1 MQSEPVNVI
10 VRHRDTGMTAAV
22 AGAFSAIEAHDSLCR
37 KSCVFAWRGF
47 PVLRLRHIVEIAP
60 LRYAGQHFA
69 SYPLCNCAESAIHTW
84 MADMRYEKS
93 IPLLDLSRFD
103 TGESAQQEAF
113 LAELRD
119 AARHVGF
126 FYLAGHGVE
135 PALLGRLM
143 TAAKHFFALPQN
155 DKLAVE
161 MVNSPHFRGYTRI
174 AWERTRGLQDW
185 REQIDI
191 GAEQPVVARSP
202 DAPAWSRLQG
212 PNQWPA
218 ALPELRP
225 AVLSWQAAATRVL
238 GRLLR
243 AFALSLG
250 QSDAVFEPLYRDAP
264 HVLVK
269 LIRYPGREVTA
280 SDQGVGAHKDA
291 GLLSL
296 LLQDGQGGLQ
306 VETAQGWVD
315 VAPRAGTL
323 VVNIGEIL
331 ELASDGY
338 LRATLHRVITPPAG
352 RERISAAFFLGARLD
367 ATVPLLA
374 LPPQLAAQARGP
386 ERDPNN
392 PLFRSV
398 GQNYLKGR
406 LRSHP
411 DVAQRHYADL
421 VEPGSSATPPSGY

>member
-1 MQSEPVNVI
+1 MN
-10 VRHRDTGMTAAV
+10 
-22 AGAFSAIEAHDSLCR
+22 
-37 KSCVFAWRGF
+37 
-47 PVLRLRHIVEIAP
+47 AP
-60 LRYAGQHFA
+60 R
-69 SYPLCNCAESAIHTW
+69 CEN
-84 MADMRYEKS
+84 S
-93 IPLLDLSRFD
+93 IPLLDLECFD
-103 TGESAQQEAF
+103 AGESKRAAF

-119 AARHVGF
+119 AARQVGF
-126 FYLAGHGVE
+126 FYLTGHGID
-135 PALLGRLM
+135 PALLDGLM
-143 TAAKHFFALPQN
+143 NSARRFFVLPEP

-161 MVNSPHFRGYTRI
+161 MVNSPHFRGYTRL

-191 GAEQPVVARSP
+191 GAEQPVLASTSG
-202 DAPAWSRLQG
+202 APAWTRLQG

-225 AVLSWQAAATRVL
+225 AVTRWQVEATRVL
-238 GRLLR
+238 TRLLR
-243 AFALSLG
+243 AFASSLG
-250 QSDAVFEPLYRDAP
+250 QSDDVFEPLHRHDP

-269 LIRYPGREVTA
+269 LIRYPGRDLTA
-280 SDQGVGAHKDA
+280 SDQGVGAHKDS

-296 LLQDGQGGLQ
+296 LLQDEQGGLQ

-315 VAPRAGTL
+315 VAPRAGAL

-367 ATVPLLA
+367 AAVPLLS
-374 LPPQLAAQARGP
+374 LPPELAAQARGP

-392 PLFRSV
+392 PLFRDV

-411 DVAQRHYADL
+411 DVAQRYYADL
-421 VEPGSSATPPSGY
+421 VEPGASALTSSGY

>member
-1 MQSEPVNVI
+1 
-10 VRHRDTGMTAAV
+10 MTLQ
-22 AGAFSAIEAHDSLCR
+22 HDS
-37 KSCVFAWRGF
+37 
-47 PVLRLRHIVEIAP
+47 
-60 LRYAGQHFA
+60 
-69 SYPLCNCAESAIHTW
+69 
-84 MADMRYEKS
+84 S

-103 TGESAQQEAF
+103 AAAGRERDASLGQ
-113 LAELRD
+113 LRD
-119 AARHVGF
+119 AARDVGF
-126 FYLAGHGVE
+126 FYLTGHGIA
-135 PALLGRLM
+135 PSLLDLAMSSARN
-143 TAAKHFFALPQN
+143 FFALPES

-161 MVNSPHFRGYTRI
+161 MVKSPHFRGYTRI

-191 GAEQPVVARSP
+191 GAEKPALAASP
-202 DAPAWSRLQG
+202 DAPAWTRLQG
-212 PNQWPA
+212 PNQWPP

-225 AVLSWQAAATRVL
+225 AVLGWQAAATRVL
-238 GRLLR
+238 TRLLR
-243 AFALSLG
+243 AFASSLG
-250 QSDAVFEPLYRDAP
+250 QREDVFEPLYRNDP

-269 LIRYPGREVTA
+269 LIRYPGRDFTQ
-280 SDQGVGAHKDA
+280 SDQGVGAHKDS

-296 LLQDGQGGLQ
+296 LLQDDQGGLQ
-306 VETAQGWVD
+306 VETANGWLD
-315 VAPRAGTL
+315 VAPRPGTL

-367 ATVPLLA
+367 ATVPLLS
-374 LPPQLAAQARGP
+374 LPAELAAQARGP

-392 PLFRSV
+392 PLFRGV

-411 DVAQRHYADL
+411 DVAQRYYADL
-421 VEPGSSATPPSGY
+421 LEPGAPAVPSSGH